1 MEFSVYSNSMCFYL
15 LRQLEPSPSQTPQA
29 SLTFPEF
36 ATLSQPTA
44 QHQKSNTDSVL

>member
-1 MEFSVYSNSMCFYL
+1 MCFYL

-44 QHQKSNTDSVL
+44 QHQKSNTEKANYEKAKGRY